1 MPGTL
6 DWSVGYFSKTRIQ
19 EEQLKRQTIEKDV
32 NSFQGLKD
40 KVSQDA
46 KNKLREATTHDES
59 HELDQQ
65 KAQMLKSKEDA
76 MVISAPPLQ
85 EFPTGIFAIQIHQIS
100 GLEFEKIRKSQSKGD
115 EGDDTEEENDLPSS
129 YATIILDHQT
139 VFKTRTKPKNPNPF
153 FNAGTERFVRDWRT
167 TEVIVSVRDSRTHE
181 NDPLLGIVALP
192 LGKIFRERS
201 QVMDNY
207 PLVGGLGY
215 GRVRISMVFRS
226 IQLQAPKEMLG
237 WDNYGT
243 LEITGPITSK
253 DISPDLRSLRMK
265 VRTTINRGK
274 MYSSKTD
281 TGNGSQWTGKHERP
295 VRVAVRKRYCSCVVI
310 EFRKN
315 NLGLDKTPAF
325 AVLWL
330 KDIPD
335 EEDRTV
341 TLPVWKSDSDTLKRG
356 QANCQDDLGEQ
367 MGTIEVPVKFYRG
380 LGAYHYK
387 LASKSP
393 NLSDVLEVLSTANDN
408 QEVHMA
414 MSDEDSVDSSDSSD
428 SDEEKPHN
436 AANGLLRKLKV
447 NNESSTDGAE
457 DHNRKGGGPI
467 NQIKDYKAHSEQLH
481 RRHRGLMQWKGVRT
495 ANYLKTKVQHGKDHL
510 TDHFKHHERD
520 PGIETEV

>member
-19 EEQLKRQTIEKDV
+19 EEQLKKQTIEKDV
-32 NSFQGLKD
+32 KSLQGLKD

-46 KNKLREATTHDES
+46 KKKLREATTHDES

-65 KAQMLKSKEDA
+65 KAQMLKSREDA
-76 MVISAPPLQ
+76 MIISTSPL
-85 EFPTGIFAIQIHQIS
+85 EDYPTGIFSIQIHQIT
-100 GLEFEKIRKSQSKGD
+100 GLEFERINKSQSKGD
-115 EGDDTEEENDLPSS
+115 EGDDTEEGHDLPSS
-129 YATIILDHQT
+129 YSTVILNHQT

-153 FNAGTERFVRDWRT
+153 FNAGTERFIRDWRT
-167 TEVIVSVRDSRTHE
+167 TEVIVSVRDSRIHE

-226 IQLQAPKEMLG
+226 IKLQAPKELLG
-237 WDNYGT
+237 WDSYGT
-243 LEITGPITSK
+243 LEVTGPITSK

-265 VRTTINRGK
+265 IRTTINRGK

-281 TGNGSQWTGKHERP
+281 TAHGSQWTGKHERP
-295 VRVAVRKRYCSCVVI
+295 VRVAVRKRYSSCVVI

-335 EEDRTV
+335 EEDHTV
-341 TLPVWKSDSDTLKRG
+341 SLQVWKSDLDTLKRG
-356 QANCQDDLGEQ
+356 QSNCDDDLGEQ

-380 LGAYHYK
+380 LGAYHHK

-393 NLSDVLEVLSTANDN
+393 NLSDVFEVLSTANDN
-408 QEVHMA
+408 QEVQMA
-414 MSDEDSVDSSDSSD
+414 MSDEESADSSDSSD
-428 SDEEKPHN
+428 SDEEESHHGT
-436 AANGLLRKLKV
+436 NGLLRKLKI
-447 NNESSTDGAE
+447 NGKSSTDRADDD
-457 DHNRKGGGPI
+457 DHKGGGPI
-467 NQIKDYKAHSEQLH
+467 NQIKDYKVHSEQLH

-520 PGIETEV
+520 SGIETEV

>member
-6 DWSVGYFSKTRIQ
+6 DWSVGYFSKLRIQ
-19 EEQLKRQTIEKDV
+19 EEQIKEQTIDKDIS
-32 NSFQGLKD
+32 SFRALKD
-40 KVSQDA
+40 KVSKDA

-76 MVISAPPLQ
+76 MIISIPPLKDY
-85 EFPTGIFAIQIHQIS
+85 PTGIFAIQIHQIT
-100 GLEFEKIRKSQSKGD
+100 GLEFERINKTQSKGD
-115 EGDDTEEENDLPSS
+115 EGDDAEEGNDLPSS
-129 YATIILDHQT
+129 YSTIILNHQT
-139 VFKTRTKPKNPNPF
+139 VFRTRTKPKNPNPF
-153 FNAGTERFVRDWRT
+153 FNAGTERFIRDWRT
-167 TEVIVSVRDSRTHE
+167 TEVIVSVRDSRIHE

-192 LGKIFRERS
+192 LGKVFRERS

-226 IQLQAPKEMLG
+226 IQLQAPKELLR

-243 LEITGPITSK
+243 LEVTGPITSK
-253 DISPDLRSLRMK
+253 DISPDLCSLRMK
-265 VRTTINRGK
+265 VHTTINRGK

-281 TGNGSQWTGKHERP
+281 SGNESQWIGKHERP

-310 EFRKN
+310 EFRKH

-341 TLPVWKSDSDTLKRG
+341 TLSVWKSDADTLKRG
-356 QANCQDDLGEQ
+356 QSNCDENLGEK
-367 MGTIEVPVKFYRG
+367 MGTINVPVKFYRG
-380 LGAYHYK
+380 LGAYHHK

-393 NLSDVLEVLSTANDN
+393 NLSDVFEVLSTANDN
-408 QEVHMA
+408 HEVHMA
-414 MSDEDSVDSSDSSD
+414 MSDEETTDSSDSSS
-428 SDEEKPHN
+428 SDEEGPPH
-436 AANGLLRKLKV
+436 AAKSLLHKLKIKG
-447 NNESSTDGAE
+447 NSSTDGAE
-457 DHNRKGGGPI
+457 DDDHKGGGPI
-467 NQIKDYKAHSEQLH
+467 DQIKDYKMHSEQLH

-495 ANYLKTKVQHGKDHL
+495 ADYLKTKVQHGKDHL

-520 PGIETEV
+520 SGIETEV